1 MDENPDNRLKIK
13 RVRGSHH
20 SKMSSGAVQ
29 IFVGPENMAPYPVEA
44 WAAEEDTYLVLSA
57 DPEVVESKED
67 LKQVM
72 TQVLTTSP
80 AAPGSVMVKA
90 GYPLRLLAIIHDLN
104 QEPSWKEEWVASA
117 LDGIFQEAESCKIRS
132 LALPLLGTLHGS
144 LERQRFLALLQ
155 DALERRSPRHLS
167 RLWLVVPA
175 GTSSEI
181 LAMLEAELQH

>member
-1 MDENPDNRLKIK
+1 MDEKPDNRLKIK

-20 SKMSSGAVQ
+20 SKMSIGAVQ

-57 DPEVVESKED
+57 DPEVAESKED

-72 TQVLTTSP
+72 AQVLTTSP

-117 LDGIFQEAESCKIRS
+117 LDGIFQGLRAARFDLSPCHCLGLYMGLWRGNAS
-132 LALPLLGTLHGS
+132 L
-144 LERQRFLALLQ
+144 
-155 DALERRSPRHLS
+155 LS
-167 RLWLVVPA
+167 SRMPW
-175 GTSSEI
+175 SEGHPDI
-181 LAMLEAELQH
+181 

>member
-1 MDENPDNRLKIK
+1 
-13 RVRGSHH
+13 
-20 SKMSSGAVQ
+20 
-29 IFVGPENMAPYPVEA
+29 
-44 WAAEEDTYLVLSA
+44 
-57 DPEVVESKED
+57 
-67 LKQVM
+67 
-72 TQVLTTSP
+72 
-80 AAPGSVMVKA
+80 
-90 GYPLRLLAIIHDLN
+90 LLAIIHDLN

-155 DALERRSPRHLS
+155 DALERRSPRHLT

-181 LAMLEAELQH
+181 LAMLEAELQN